1 MVDLNKA
8 ILEAKIPIRDILAH
22 MNKDSTWLAKQLE
35 GTSALDFRLEQ
46 YVKNKLYAYRSSQ
59 SKP

>member
-1 MVDLNKA
+1 MDLNKA

-22 MNKDSTWLAKQLE
+22 MNKDLKWLTKQLD
-35 GTSALDFRLEQ
+35 GTSPLDFRLEQ
-46 YVKNKLYAYRSSQ
+46 YVQNKLYAHRSSQ